1 MTDTSNPPNP
11 PPRPPRPDT
20 PQGQFSG
27 ILPRRST
34 GLKLLLVC
42 ALALML
48 AIPALFVYG
57 VVHERSNGAQTAFNE
72 IAAKVGGQQSVL
84 GPVLGLPYSYAP
96 NAAKPDEIVYG
107 VGLVY
112 PETGSVTT
120 DVQVTERSRG
130 IHLIPVFTA
139 ETEFTAMFRP
149 ENFSRALPRNATP
162 LWADA
167 RIYMGVSDAGGL
179 KTAID
184 LTINGRAATPEPTSY
199 SGNYPESYDP
209 VPPTHLALVGAE
221 VRNIETLTGDFAVTA
236 KMTLSGA
243 GRLAFGP
250 FAKDTELT
258 LTSNWPSP
266 SFTGG
271 TLPDSHN
278 SGESED
284 GFTANWRVPYLA
296 RGIAGAGPR
305 LSLSEV
311 TSFDQNDLAVR
322 FVREANPYQ
331 SVQRALKYAAMF
343 VGFVFLSYFLFEVT
357 SGLRAHP
364 AQYVL
369 VGLAQ
374 TIFYL
379 LLLALSEK
387 IGFDLAFMIAAGMT
401 IALTSAYAMSVF
413 RSRTYGLRALI
424 ILTAIYGLIFM
435 LMRAQS
441 NALLA
446 GALASFAAIGYTMYM
461 TRNVDWYGDR
471 RPEID

>member
-1 MTDTSNPPNP
+1 MTDTPNPPPNRPPNP
-11 PPRPPRPDT
+11 PI
-20 PQGQFSG
+20 GQFAS
-27 ILPRRST
+27 IMPRRST

-42 ALALML
+42 ALALVL

-57 VVHERSNGAQTAFNE
+57 TVLERSQDAQQAFNE
-72 IAAKVGGQQSVL
+72 IAAKAGGEQSML

-96 NAAKPDEIVYG
+96 DAKKPEKIVYG
-107 VGLVY
+107 VGLIY
-112 PETGSVTT
+112 PETGQVETNV
-120 DVQVTERSRG
+120 DVAERSRG
-130 IHLIPVFTA
+130 IHLIPVYTA
-139 ETEFTAMFRP
+139 KTSFSAAFRP

-167 RIYMGVSDAGGL
+167 RIYMGVSDARGL
-179 KTAID
+179 KTAIE
-184 LTINGRAATPEPTSY
+184 LTINGQAATPEPASY
-199 SGNYPESYDP
+199 SGQYTESYDP
-209 VPPTHLALVGAE
+209 VPATHLALVGAE
-221 VRNIETLTGDFAVTA
+221 VRNLETLTRDFTVTA
-236 KMTLSGA
+236 EMTVSGA

-258 LTSNWPSP
+258 MTSNWPSP

-271 TLPDSHN
+271 TLPDTHN
-278 SGESED
+278 SGESEN
-284 GFTANWRVPYLA
+284 GFTASWRVPYLA
-296 RGIAGAGPR
+296 RGIPGAGPR
-305 LSLSEV
+305 LSLSDV
-311 TSFDQNDLAVR
+311 TAFDQRDLAVR
-322 FVREANPYQ
+322 FVRDANPYQ

-387 IGFDLAFMIAAGMT
+387 IGFDLAFAIAASMT
-401 IALTSAYAMSVF
+401 ILLTSAYAMSVF
-413 RSRTYGLRALI
+413 RSRTYGLRALA
-424 ILTAIYGLIFM
+424 ILTAIYSLIFM

-446 GALASFAAIGYTMYM
+446 GAFASFAAIACTMYM

-471 RPEID
+471 QTETN